1 MKTLDVQSFLNS
13 VDKTLKQLDKQ
24 AEKLTD
30 VIKSTQGI
38 ASLDGSLKG
47 EGGTAIR
54 TFFSECHTPFL
65 LFYSCVISDYK
76 EVLNKIKSAL
86 HSLEPTNTGFISQS
100 FLENDLNNGLSAA
113 KESIISLTDKANEEI
128 RKVKHIVSLKDLND
142 ENFVEK
148 IKKADSNL
156 DETLE
161 HLYTFDRENTSS
173 LDSIDQDITTM
184 EDYLKQLDAK
194 YGGPRFEINNYI
206 SGSVLKPD
214 FGNDTPKS
222 INNSTAFNNVQLDK
236 DSPMSKMLNKI
247 NATDAEEINKFFGI
261 SNPDDPSIGTKN
273 IGSKSYADHGIIK
286 NKSEDEGITQKIYN
300 AFDVI
305 NNLKYTKNKEINGTI
320 YKGFGN
326 AYANININNQKVNFK
341 AGGSLIDTNSAYKEE
356 KLESKELFFR
366 LAEGNLEVSLPFLQS
381 FTDSFLSGE
390 MIGGVAEANII
401 NANFDHKN
409 SPALFKVKIGHGET
423 KAGIE
428 NYSVGIGASAS
439 IADAELTIHPF
450 NWFGYE
456 PLEEWFGIEYD
467 PYFGVT
473 ASIGGVG
480 IEVKTGLENELYAA
494 EGIGLG
500 IKFGAE
506 KAD

>member
-1 MKTLDVQSFLNS
+1 MKTLDVHSFLIS
-13 VDKTLKQLDKQ
+13 IDKTLKQLDKQ

-38 ASLDGSLKG
+38 ASLDDSLKG

-76 EVLNKIKSAL
+76 EGLNKIKSAL
-86 HSLEPTNTGFISQS
+86 YSFEPTNTGFISQS
-100 FLENDLNNGLSAA
+100 FLENDLNNGLTAT
-113 KESIISLTDKANEEI
+113 KRSITSLTDKANEEI
-128 RKVKHIVSLKDLND
+128 EKVKHIVSLKDLND

-148 IKKADSNL
+148 IKKAESNI

-194 YGGPRFEINNYI
+194 YGGPRIEINNYI
-206 SGSVLKPD
+206 SGSVLKPE
-214 FGNDTPKS
+214 FSNDSLKS
-222 INNSTAFNNVQLDK
+222 NYSYTAFNNAQLDK
-236 DSPMSKMLNKI
+236 DSPMCKMLDKI
-247 NATDAEEINKFFGI
+247 NAKDEQEIIEFFGI
-261 SNPDDPSIGTKN
+261 SNSDDPSIGTKN
-273 IGSKSYADHGIIK
+273 IGSKSEADHGINK
-286 NKSEDEGITQKIYN
+286 NKSDDEGITQKIYN
-300 AFDVI
+300 TFDAI
-305 NNLKYTKNKEINGTI
+305 NNLKYAKNKEINGAI

-326 AYANININNQKVNFK
+326 GYANIDISNQKVNFK
-341 AGGSLIDTNSAYKEE
+341 AGASLIDTNSAYKEE

-366 LAEGNLEVSLPFLQS
+366 MAEGNIEVSLPYLQS

-390 MIGGVAEANII
+390 MIGGAAEANII
-401 NANFDHKN
+401 NANFDHKK

-473 ASIGGVG
+473 ASIGSVGV
-480 IEVKTGLENELYAA
+480 EVKTGLENELYAA

-506 KAD
+506 KDD